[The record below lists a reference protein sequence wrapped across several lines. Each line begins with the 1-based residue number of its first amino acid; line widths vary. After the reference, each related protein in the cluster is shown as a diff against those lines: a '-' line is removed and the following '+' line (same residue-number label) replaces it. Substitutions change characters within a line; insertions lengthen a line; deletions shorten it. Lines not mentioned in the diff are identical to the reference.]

1 MPLCFTPLLFLLQV
15 TSALAYLHSPTEVG
29 IVHRDLKN
37 GNILVFRF
45 PDMDHMC
52 FGDGGEG
59 SVKCDVFVKLTD
71 MGVCANPLAYS
82 AKALGGLRQF
92 VPECVTNKASGRLTE
107 KVSHSFS
114 AVVCGSLVS
123 SSGHSGDEAKSDPP
137 FGKAGSKYNI
147 RS

>member
-1 MPLCFTPLLFLLQV
+1 MCTLTFLYCWYWQV

-45 PDMDHMC
+45 PEIGHLC
-52 FGDGGEG
+52 FKDGLEG
-59 SVKCDVFVKLTD
+59 QKSCDVFVKLTD

-92 VPECVTNKASGRLTE
+92 VPESVTNKASWRLTE
-107 KVSHSFS
+107 KVSFRQYIIVCWNKLHNPIFVGWYFFS
-114 AVVCGSLVS
+114 WFLRIRVDDIKGA
-123 SSGHSGDEAKSDPP
+123 PP
-137 FGKAGSKYNI
+137 
-147 RS
+147 